1 MSFRLTIFVVVI
13 AAIIVAISRHRLGA
27 GEPWEANAVISE
39 RSATPDAGKALRSL
53 DLKAAAVP
61 QSKRWADDLVGFGN
75 AQPGQWV
82 VGRCAS
88 PCMSPSEAAQMARA
102 DAAQTVYLLIRQ
114 QVNAGAVDQQWLRKR
129 VLADIQVGELQADC
143 LIESF
148 DRPYGTV
155 WTESLLLDVS
165 PKHIEPLVQRY
176 RDELRARQARWATLG
191 VFAGI
196 AVTGTWIV
204 CFLLDV
210 ITKGYFAMRLK
221 LAAATITVAAI
232 ALLI

>member
-13 AAIIVAISRHRLGA
+13 AAIIMAISRHRLGA
-27 GEPWEANAVISE
+27 GEPWDANAVISE
-39 RSATPDAGKALRSL
+39 TSATPDAGKALRSL
-53 DLKAAAVP
+53 DLKSTAVP
-61 QSKRWADDLVGFGN
+61 ESKHWADDLVGFSN
-75 AQPGQWV
+75 VQPGQWV
-82 VGRCAS
+82 VGHCAS
-88 PCMSPSEAAQMARA
+88 PCMSQSEAEQMACA

-129 VLADIQVGELQADC
+129 VLADIQVGELQADR

-165 PKHIEPLVQRY
+165 PRHIEPLIQRY

-191 VFAGI
+191 IFAGI